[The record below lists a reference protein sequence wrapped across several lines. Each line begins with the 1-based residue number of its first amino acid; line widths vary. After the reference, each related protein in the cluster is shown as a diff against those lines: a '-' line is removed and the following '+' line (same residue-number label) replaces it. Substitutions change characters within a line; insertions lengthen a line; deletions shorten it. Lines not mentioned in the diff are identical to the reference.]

1 MAKANVKKENVKED
15 TAKEEVVEKDTKVES
30 ATKET
35 TTQKPQKDTSS
46 DANPDEIKIKSSV
59 VKGNLINVLGENIK
73 FDEKGFATVNA
84 EQAAYLLKIPT
95 YKKA

>member
-1 MAKANVKKENVKED
+1 MVKAKANVKKENVKED
-15 TAKEEVVEKDTKVES
+15 TAKEEVVE
-30 ATKET
+30 
-35 TTQKPQKDTSS
+35 KDTSS